1 VASRGSSTRSAA
13 RATSSARR
21 AVGGLGAAYRRL
33 PTRWR
38 LAGGSAALTFV
49 ILCGFAV
56 IVGLL
61 TTRQIRVQFDD
72 SVRETADYLQ
82 SRARVSFD
90 LQTGEPSC
98 GRLGDLASGENA
110 KLRVYL
116 LTQPAHLMCAYGGA
130 RPLSPRYSLDG
141 SFPND
146 QRGYRV
152 EVRQLNVD
160 PVGQAVLIYARP
172 LSAIDRT
179 AAKVRFFLIL
189 GVLGGSGLALL
200 AGLMVAR
207 RAMAPIERLTAS
219 AREIERTRD
228 PGRHVPQPEADDEVA
243 ELAHTLEDMLQAL
256 DAARAETEA
265 TLARQREFVA
275 DASHELRTPL
285 TSVLANLELLA
296 EQVDGEDAQAAVA
309 SALRSSQR
317 MRRLVADLLLLARY
331 DRNPP
336 TAAVPHRPVDL
347 AQVLVEVAAELEP
360 LAARGAHHLTIAAH
374 EQLVVGGARDEL
386 HRLALNLIENA
397 LRHTPAGT
405 HVHASL
411 ARAGDDVVLS
421 VEDDGPGISEEL
433 RPRLFERF
441 VRGRGDGGG
450 GSGLGLSIVRAVA
463 ISHGGTVAIERAGAG
478 GARFVVRLPAAPV
491 AAPAA
496 PAHSHRSD

>member
-1 VASRGSSTRSAA
+1 MP
-13 RATSSARR
+13 
-21 AVGGLGAAYRRL
+21 GAIGRAYRRL

-61 TTRQIRVQFDD
+61 TTRQIRIEFEG
-72 SVRETADYLQ
+72 SVRDTANYLQ
-82 SRARVSFD
+82 SRAHVSYD
-90 LQTGEPSC
+90 LQTNTPRC

-110 KLRVYL
+110 KVRVYL
-116 LTQPAHLMCAYGGA
+116 LAQPAQLMCAYGGA
-130 RPLSPRYSLDG
+130 HALRPTFALDKP
-141 SFPND
+141 FPND

-152 EVRQLNVD
+152 EVRPLNVD

-179 AAKVRFFLIL
+179 AAKVRFVLIL

-207 RAMAPIERLTAS
+207 RAMAPIVELTAS

-243 ELAHTLEDMLQAL
+243 ELARTLEDMLQAL
-256 DAARAETEA
+256 DDARGETEA
-265 TLARQREFVA
+265 TLERQREFVA

-296 EQVDGEDAQAAVA
+296 EQVEGEDEHAAVA

-331 DRNPP
+331 DRTQP
-336 TAAVPHRPVDL
+336 TRAVPHRPVDL
-347 AQVLVEVAAELEP
+347 SQVLVEAAAELEP
-360 LAARGAHHLTIAAH
+360 LAERSDHHLTLAVH
-374 EQLVVGGARDEL
+374 EPLLVDGARDEL
-386 HRLALNLIENA
+386 HRLVLNLLENA
-397 LRHTPAGT
+397 LRHTPPGT
-405 HVHASL
+405 HVHAAL
-411 ARAGDDVVLS
+411 AVEGDDVVLT
-421 VEDDGPGISEEL
+421 VDDDGPGIPDEL

-450 GSGLGLSIVRAVA
+450 GSGLGLAIVQAVA
-463 ISHGGTVAIERAGAG
+463 TSHGGSVAVERAPAS
-478 GARFVVRLPAAPV
+478 GARFVVRLPYT
-491 AAPAA
+491 
-496 PAHSHRSD
+496 STTTGSTIGRRFSLT

>member
-13 RATSSARR
+13 RATSSA
-21 AVGGLGAAYRRL
+21 LSGAGRAYRRL

-49 ILCGFAV
+49 ILCGFAI

-61 TTRQIRVQFDD
+61 TTRQIRIQFDE
-72 SVRETADYLQ
+72 SVRETANYLQ
-82 SRARVSFD
+82 TRARVSFD
-90 LQTGEPSC
+90 LQSGDPSC

-110 KLRVYL
+110 KVRVYL
-116 LTQPAHLMCAYGGA
+116 LAQPAHLMCAYGGT
-130 RPLSPRYSLDG
+130 RVLSPRFSLDDT
-141 SFPND
+141 FPND
-146 QRGYRV
+146 QQGYRV
-152 EVRQLNVD
+152 EVRQIDVD
-160 PVGQAVLIYARP
+160 PIGQGVLIYARP

-207 RAMAPIERLTAS
+207 RAMAPIVQLTAS

-228 PGRHVPQPEADDEVA
+228 PGRHIPQPEADDEVA

-256 DAARAETEA
+256 DTARAETET
-265 TLARQREFVA
+265 TLVRQREFVA

-296 EQVDGEDAQAAVA
+296 EQVDDEDAQAAVA
-309 SALRSSQR
+309 SALRSSHR
-317 MRRLVADLLLLARY
+317 MRRLVADLLLLARA
-331 DRNPP
+331 DAGRS
-336 TAAVPHRPVDL
+336 APHRPVDL

-360 LAARGAHHLTIAAH
+360 LAGRGERHLTIAAH
-374 EQLVVGGARDEL
+374 EPLVIDGARDEL

-405 HVHASL
+405 HVHAAL
-411 ARAGDDVVLS
+411 TGAGDDVVLT
-421 VEDDGPGISEEL
+421 VEDDGPGIPDEL

-441 VRGRGDGGG
+441 VRGRGDSGG

-463 ISHGGTVAIERAGAG
+463 VAHGGSVAVEHAPSG
-478 GARFVVRLPAAPV
+478 GARFVVRLPR
-491 AAPAA
+491 A
-496 PAHSHRSD
+496 PAHAPEPARAAGA

>member
-1 VASRGSSTRSAA
+1 MESRGSSTRFAA
-13 RATSSARR
+13 RATSSGLSSVPG
-21 AVGGLGAAYRRL
+21 AVGRSYRRI

-49 ILCGFAV
+49 ILCGFAM

-61 TTRQIRVQFDD
+61 TTRQIRQQFDA
-72 SVRETADYLQ
+72 SVRDTANYLQ
-82 SRARVSFD
+82 SRAHVSYD
-90 LQTGEPSC
+90 VQTNTPSC
-98 GRLGDLASGENA
+98 GRLPDLASGEDA
-110 KLRVYL
+110 KVRVYL
-116 LTQPAHLMCAYGGA
+116 IAQPPQLMCASGGTH
-130 RPLSPRYSLDG
+130 PLSPSFALDKT
-141 SFPND
+141 FPND
-146 QRGYRV
+146 QLGYRV
-152 EVRQLNVD
+152 EVRSVNVD

-207 RAMAPIERLTAS
+207 RAMAPIAELTAS

-243 ELAHTLEDMLQAL
+243 ELARTLEDMLQAL

-265 TLARQREFVA
+265 SLARQREFVA

-296 EQVDGEDAQAAVA
+296 EQVEGEDAQAAAA

-331 DRNPP
+331 DRSLP
-336 TAAVPHRPVDL
+336 ASSIPHRPVDL
-347 AQVLVEVAAELEP
+347 SQVLVEVAAELEP
-360 LAARGAHHLTIAAH
+360 LAERGDRHLTIAA
-374 EQLVVGGARDEL
+374 QQPLLVEGVRDEL

-405 HVHASL
+405 HVHAAL
-411 ARAGDDVVLS
+411 AHDGDDVVLT
-421 VEDDGPGISEEL
+421 VEDDGPGIPEEL
-433 RPRLFERF
+433 RERLFERF

-463 ISHGGTVAIERAGAG
+463 ASHGGSVAVERGATG
-478 GARFVVRLPAAPV
+478 GARFVVRLPKAGASAREPAV
-491 AAPAA
+491 AGA
-496 PAHSHRSD
+496 

>member
-1 VASRGSSTRSAA
+1 MESRGSSTRSAA
-13 RATSSARR
+13 RATSSALSVVGG
-21 AVGGLGAAYRRL
+21 AVGRAYRRI

-61 TTRQIRVQFDD
+61 TTRQIRIEFDD
-72 SVRETADYLQ
+72 SVRDTANYLQ
-82 SRARVSFD
+82 SRAHISYD
-90 LQTGEPSC
+90 LQTGDPSC
-98 GRLGDLASGENA
+98 GRLADLASGENA
-110 KLRVYL
+110 KVRVYL
-116 LTQPAHLMCAYGGA
+116 LTQPAHLMCAFGGA
-130 RPLSPRYSLDG
+130 RPLSPSFALDKT
-141 SFPND
+141 FPND
-146 QRGYRV
+146 QLGYRV
-152 EVRQLNVD
+152 EVRQVNVD

-179 AAKVRFFLIL
+179 AHKVRFFLIL

-207 RAMAPIERLTAS
+207 RAMAPIVELTAS

-228 PGRHVPQPEADDEVA
+228 PGRHMPVPEADDEVA

-265 TLARQREFVA
+265 TLMRQREFVA

-296 EQVDGEDAQAAVA
+296 EQVEGDDAQAAVA

-317 MRRLVADLLLLARY
+317 MRRLVADLLLLARA
-331 DRNPP
+331 DAGRS
-336 TAAVPHRPVDL
+336 APHRPVDL

-360 LAARGAHHLTIAAH
+360 LAERGEHHLTIAAH
-374 EQLVVGGARDEL
+374 EPLVVEGVRDEL

-397 LRHTPAGT
+397 LRHTPPGT
-405 HVHASL
+405 HVHAALASL
-411 ARAGDDVVLS
+411 GDDVVLS
-421 VEDDGPGISEEL
+421 VEDDGPGIPEEL

-450 GSGLGLSIVRAVA
+450 GSGLGLAIVRAVA
-463 ISHGGTVAIERAGAG
+463 ASHGGTVAIERGDLG
-478 GARFVVRLPAAPV
+478 GARFVVRLPQT
-491 AAPAA
+491 
-496 PAHSHRSD
+496 STTTGKTMGRRLSLS

>member
-1 VASRGSSTRSAA
+1 MASRGSSTRSAA
-13 RATSSARR
+13 RATSSGPR
-21 AVGGLGAAYRRL
+21 AVAGALGRAYRRI

-61 TTRQIRVQFDD
+61 TTRQIRIDFDD
-72 SVRETADYLQ
+72 SVRDTANYLQ

-90 LQTGEPSC
+90 LQTGDPHC
-98 GRLGDLASGENA
+98 GRLGDAASGDGS
-110 KLRVYL
+110 KVQVYYEP
-116 LTQPAHLMCAYGGA
+116 TGGRICAYGGMHPL
-130 RPLSPRYSLDG
+130 RPRFLPQGTFPRDE
-141 SFPND
+141 
-146 QRGYRV
+146 RGYRIEARLV
-152 EVRQLNVD
+152 PVD
-160 PVGQAVLIYARP
+160 PIGRAIVIYARP

-207 RAMAPIERLTAS
+207 RAMAPIVELTAS

-228 PGRHVPQPEADDEVA
+228 PGRHVPQPESDDEVA
-243 ELAHTLEDMLQAL
+243 ELARTLEDMLQAL

-265 TLARQREFVA
+265 TLVRQREFVA

-317 MRRLVADLLLLARY
+317 MRRLVADLLLLARA
-331 DRNPP
+331 DAGRS
-336 TAAVPHRPVDL
+336 APHRHVDL

-360 LAARGAHHLTIAAH
+360 LAERGGHHLTLAAR
-374 EQLVVGGARDEL
+374 EPAAVDGVRDEL

-397 LRHTPAGT
+397 LRHTPSGT
-405 HVHASL
+405 HVHAAL
-411 ARAGDDVVLS
+411 GNAGDDVVLS
-421 VEDDGPGISEEL
+421 VEDDGPGIPDEI

-463 ISHGGTVAIERAGAG
+463 TSHGGTVAIERGDLG
-478 GARFVVRLPAAPV
+478 GARFVVRLPQAG
-491 AAPAA
+491 APAA
-496 PAHSHRSD
+496 EPAPAPGA

>member
-13 RATSSARR
+13 RATSSA
-21 AVGGLGAAYRRL
+21 LSGAGRAYRRL

-49 ILCGFAV
+49 ILCCFAA
-56 IVGLL
+56 IVGAL
-61 TTRQIRVQFDD
+61 TTRQIRIQFDD
-72 SVRETADYLQ
+72 SVRETANYLQ

-90 LQTGEPSC
+90 LQTGTPSC
-98 GRLGDLASGENA
+98 GRLGDLASGEGA
-110 KLRVYL
+110 KVRVYYA
-116 LTQPAHLMCAYGGA
+116 QPAQLLCAFGGA
-130 RPLSPRYSLDG
+130 RPLLPSFSLEHA
-141 SFPND
+141 FPND
-146 QRGYRV
+146 QLGYRV
-152 EVRQLNVD
+152 EVRQITVD
-160 PVGQAVLIYARP
+160 PVGQGVLIYARP

-189 GVLGGSGLALL
+189 GVLCGSGLALL
-200 AGLMVAR
+200 AGLTVAR
-207 RAMAPIERLTAS
+207 RAMAPIAELTAS

-228 PGRHVPQPEADDEVA
+228 PGRHIPQPEADDEVA

-256 DAARAETEA
+256 DTARAESEA
-265 TLARQREFVA
+265 TLLRQREFVA

-317 MRRLVADLLLLARY
+317 MRRLVADLLLLVRY
-331 DRNPP
+331 DRDPP
-336 TAAVPHRPVDL
+336 TRSIPHRPVDL
-347 AQVLVEVAAELEP
+347 SQVLVEVAAELEP
-360 LAARGAHHLTIAAH
+360 LAERSEHHLTIAAH
-374 EQLVVGGARDEL
+374 ESLTIDGARDEL

-397 LRHTPAGT
+397 LRHTPPGT

-411 ARAGDDVVLS
+411 ASAGEDVVLT
-421 VEDDGPGISEEL
+421 VEDDGPGIPEEL

-441 VRGRGDGGG
+441 VRGRGDSGG

-463 ISHGGTVAIERAGAG
+463 ASHGGSVEIERAGAAA
-478 GARFVVRLPAAPV
+478 GARFVVRLPRAGSPAPQP
-491 AAPAA
+491 APAPGA
-496 PAHSHRSD
+496 

>member
-13 RATSSARR
+13 RATSSGLS
-21 AVGGLGAAYRRL
+21 AVPDALGRVYRRI

-61 TTRQIRVQFDD
+61 TTRQIRIQFDD
-72 SVRETADYLQ
+72 SVRETASYIQ
-82 SRARVSFD
+82 SRARISFD
-90 LQTGEPSC
+90 LRTGVPNC
-98 GRLGDLASGENA
+98 GRLGDLASGEDS
-110 KLRVYL
+110 KVQVYYEQ
-116 LTQPAHLMCAYGGA
+116 TGTRICAYGGTH
-130 RPLSPRYSLDG
+130 PLTPRFLPQG
-141 SFPND
+141 SFPREE
-146 QRGYRV
+146 RGYRV
-152 EVRQLNVD
+152 EVRLVPVD
-160 PVGQAVLIYARP
+160 PIGRAVVIYARP
-172 LSAIDRT
+172 LSALDRT

-207 RAMAPIERLTAS
+207 RAMAPIAELTAS

-228 PGRHVPQPEADDEVA
+228 PGRHVPQPEADDEVG
-243 ELAHTLEDMLQAL
+243 ELARTLEDMLQSL
-256 DAARAETEA
+256 DAARAETET
-265 TLARQREFVA
+265 TLVRQREFVA

-296 EQVDGEDAQAAVA
+296 EQVEGEDAQAAVA

-317 MRRLVADLLLLARY
+317 MRRLVADLLLLARA
-331 DRNPP
+331 DAGRS
-336 TAAVPHRPVDL
+336 VPHRPVDL

-360 LAARGAHHLTIAAH
+360 LAERGEHHLTIAAH
-374 EQLVVGGARDEL
+374 EPLVVDGARDEL

-397 LRHTPAGT
+397 VRHTPSGT
-405 HVHASL
+405 HVHAAL
-411 ARAGDDVVLS
+411 ASAGDDVVLT
-421 VEDDGPGISEEL
+421 VEDDGPGIPEEL

-441 VRGRGDGGG
+441 VRGRGDSGG

-463 ISHGGTVAIERAGAG
+463 SSHGGTVAVERGDFG
-478 GARFVVRLPAAPV
+478 GARFVVRLPRSGGGWHRIVDAGRAAM
-491 AAPAA
+491 
-496 PAHSHRSD
+496 R

>member
-1 VASRGSSTRSAA
+1 MASRGSSTRSAA
-13 RATSSARR
+13 RATSSARS
-21 AVGGLGAAYRRL
+21 ALAGVWAAYRRL

-49 ILCGFAV
+49 ILLGFAA

-72 SVRETADYLQ
+72 SVRQTANYLQ
-82 SRARVSFD
+82 SRASISFNPRS
-90 LQTGEPSC
+90 GAASC
-98 GRLGDLASGENA
+98 GRLGDLASGEDA
-110 KLRVYL
+110 KVRVYL
-116 LTQPAHLMCAYGGA
+116 LVQPPQLMCEYGGA
-130 RPLSPRYSLDG
+130 NPASPRFSLGG

-146 QRGYRV
+146 QQGYRV
-152 EVRQLNVD
+152 EIRQVNVD
-160 PVGQAVLIYARP
+160 PIGTAVIVYARP

-207 RAMAPIERLTAS
+207 RAMAPIAALTAS

-228 PGRHVPQPEADDEVA
+228 PGGHVPQPEADDEVA
-243 ELAHTLEDMLQAL
+243 ELARTLEDMLQAL
-256 DAARAETEA
+256 DAARDETEA
-265 TLARQREFVA
+265 TLERQREFVA

-296 EQVDGEDAQAAVA
+296 EQVEGEDAQAAVG
-309 SALRSSQR
+309 SALRSSRR

-331 DRNPP
+331 DRSPP
-336 TAAVPHRPVDL
+336 TGTVAHRPVDL
-347 AQVLVEVAAELEP
+347 ARVLVDVAGELEP
-360 LAARGAHHLTIAAH
+360 VTGGHHLTIAAP
-374 EQLVVGGARDEL
+374 EPLVVEGALDEL

-397 LRHTPAGT
+397 LRHTPPGT

-411 ARAGDDVVLS
+411 ARAGEEVVLT
-421 VEDDGPGISEEL
+421 VEDDGPGIPPEL

-450 GSGLGLSIVRAVA
+450 GGSGLGLSIVRAVA
-463 ISHGGTVAIERAGAG
+463 LSHGGAVDLERGSAGT
-478 GARFVVRLPAAPV
+478 GARFVVRLPRSGARAPEP
-491 AAPAA
+491 APAA
-496 PAHSHRSD
+496 GA